1 MLAVV
6 LSGGVKPRV
15 MLNRSHEMLSI
26 SCQLWTDALSCAPG
40 ISTWVFYF
48 FFWIGDHLCSI
59 VQYNSILQHF
69 SVMFM

>member
-6 LSGGVKPRV
+6 LWGGVIHRV
-15 MLNRSHEMLSI
+15 MLNRSHVMESI
-26 SCQLWTDALSCAPG
+26 SCQLWTDALSGATG
-40 ISTWVFYF
+40 MSTWVFY

-69 SVMFM
+69 SMMFM